1 MNNATTKRITV
12 YVDDEPRR
20 FFLGLR
26 VRHAIG
32 HQAAWQV
39 ERHQALVEDRDGNQ
53 LDLDR
58 ALYNGQ
64 RLYIKDPP

>member
-1 MNNATTKRITV
+1 MSNATTKRITV
-12 YVDDEPRR
+12 YVNDEPHRV
-20 FFLGLR
+20 FLGLR

-32 HQAAWQV
+32 HQAAWDV
-39 ERHQALVEDRDGNQ
+39 ERRQALVEDREGNQ

-64 RLYIKDPP
+64 RMYVKDVL

>member
-1 MNNATTKRITV
+1 MSNATTKRITV
-12 YVDDEPRR
+12 YVNDEPHR

-32 HQAAWQV
+32 HQAAWRV
-39 ERHQALVEDRDGNQ
+39 ERRQALVEDPAGNQ

-58 ALYNGQ
+58 ALYDGQ
-64 RLYIKDPP
+64 RLYVKDVL